1 MLKCTIENT
10 FSSLY
15 DVCDAI
21 DNDIDAL
28 RSRIFYVQ
36 NREECSWNSDVYLFF
51 FFVIYSFLVVC
62 LPICPV
68 FR

>member
-28 RSRIFYVQ
+28 RSRILYVQ
-36 NREECSWNSDVYLFF
+36 NREESSWNSNV
-51 FFVIYSFLVVC
+51 
-62 LPICPV
+62 
-68 FR
+68 